1 MELIQLSFLRAHVS
15 IISYLWTLTY
25 KINYIQK
32 EVASVRNVKKYVKA
46 HKKLKARNGL
56 NKFHVTVLKGDKV
69 LLQVAFHK
77 AEHVQSFQKGCIK
90 RGLKVIVRKG

>member
-1 MELIQLSFLRAHVS
+1 MELIQLSFPKVRAF
-15 IISYLWTLTY
+15 IILHLGTLTY

-69 LLQVAFHK
+69 LLQVAFHR
-77 AEHVQSFQKGCIK
+77 AEHVQSFQKECIK

>member
-1 MELIQLSFLRAHVS
+1 M
-15 IISYLWTLTY
+15 
-25 KINYIQK
+25 
-32 EVASVRNVKKYVKA
+32 RNLKKYVKA
-46 HKKLKARNGL
+46 HKKLKARNGS

-77 AEHVQSFQKGCIK
+77 AEHVKSFQKDCIK

>member
-1 MELIQLSFLRAHVS
+1 M
-15 IISYLWTLTY
+15 
-25 KINYIQK
+25 
-32 EVASVRNVKKYVKA
+32 RNVKKYVKA

-77 AEHVQSFQKGCIK
+77 AEHVQSFQKDCIK